1 MAIHR
6 LLVENG
12 VSVVFPSYDHLFAN
26 EELDGVIYQEVSKQS
41 HPSGGTRSAEVYS
54 YTGVILGSSGH
65 GLSSSSPCRIRSLAC
80 SEGHQG
86 SNR

>member
-12 VSVVFPSYDHLFAN
+12 VIVVFPIYDHLFAN

-41 HPSGGTRSAEVYS
+41 HPSGGARSAEEYS

-65 GLSSSSPCRIRSLAC
+65 GLSGSSQCRIRSLAC
-80 SEGHQG
+80 SGGHQG
-86 SNR
+86 SG

>member
-41 HPSGGTRSAEVYS
+41 QAAQIFFCKIV
-54 YTGVILGSSGH
+54 
-65 GLSSSSPCRIRSLAC
+65 
-80 SEGHQG
+80 
-86 SNR
+86 